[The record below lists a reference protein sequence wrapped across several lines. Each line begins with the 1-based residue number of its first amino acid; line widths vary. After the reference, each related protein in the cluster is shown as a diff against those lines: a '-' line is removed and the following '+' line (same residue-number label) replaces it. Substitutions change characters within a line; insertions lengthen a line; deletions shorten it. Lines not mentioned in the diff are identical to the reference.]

1 MHGRAWSSAACA
13 ALWAGL
19 AWPAAAAAETAPQQA
34 PAGRIAW
41 QTLARSVENRV
52 IEYCRFGQGDEH
64 VLVVASLAGDEY
76 EGVELAERLASH
88 LQQFPRRLDDT
99 TVTIV
104 RDPNPDGRFRR
115 TAANSR
121 GVLIDQNFR
130 TRHWRKTPHGD
141 RWLSGKEPES
151 EPETRALADL
161 LDDLKPSRVIV
172 LGSSRR
178 PGVLNYA
185 GPAEQL
191 SLQVAE
197 LARMRSLPLKSADA
211 AGALAAL
218 AGIDRGIPTIV
229 FRVPARAPLEINWSN
244 YKRALLAAIDAA
256 GESESD
262 AAKATQG
269 AATRGTDS
277 QALSPSLG
285 DPQEPRRLGAPT
297 LPVALKAPGNQAGA
311 ETSVRA
317 EESGVL
323 SAKQFQ
329 NGITLVPVVP
339 PSSKPTT
346 VKRPPKIEVQPGK
359 PLASPV
365 GPSKSPAAAAMPA
378 QPGAP
383 AAGSF
388 FFGPTP
394 AVGGWRPKAASAA
407 TSSAASPIPSSE
419 PVPRLERLP
428 PVGPRKPAPRDLR
441 QEPIPFY
448 PRTGF

>member
-19 AWPAAAAAETAPQQA
+19 AWPVAAGGQTAPQQA
-34 PAGRIAW
+34 PASRIAW

-52 IEYCRFGQGDEH
+52 IEYCRFGQGDKH

-88 LQQFPRRLDDT
+88 LEQFPRRLNDT

-115 TAANSR
+115 TAANAR

-172 LGSSRR
+172 LGSNRR

-185 GPAEQL
+185 GPAEQF

-211 AGALAAL
+211 AGALVAL
-218 AGIDRGIPTIV
+218 AGLDRGIPTIV
-229 FRVPARAPLEINWSN
+229 FRVPARAPVETNWSN

-262 AAKATQG
+262 APKATADALTSG
-269 AATRGTDS
+269 ADS
-277 QALSPSLG
+277 QGLSPPRLDS
-285 DPQEPRRLGAPT
+285 QEPRRLGAPT
-297 LPVALKAPGNQAGA
+297 LPVALKSSDNQAGA
-311 ETSVRA
+311 GTSVRA

-346 VKRPPKIEVQPGK
+346 AKRPPNLEVQPGM
-359 PLASPV
+359 PLTSPV
-365 GPSKSPAAAAMPA
+365 APRNNPPAATIKPAPPAAS
-378 QPGAP
+378 

-388 FFGPTP
+388 FFGSSPV
-394 AVGGWRPKAASAA
+394 VGGWRPKA
-407 TSSAASPIPSSE
+407 TSPPSQAMPMPSE
-419 PVPRLERLP
+419 DPTPRLERLP
-428 PVGPRKPAPRDLR
+428 PVGPRKPPARDLR

>member
-1 MHGRAWSSAACA
+1 MHGRAWAGAACA

-19 AWPAAAAAETAPQQA
+19 AWPLEAAAQTAPQQA
-34 PAGRIAW
+34 PASRIAW

-88 LQQFPRRLDDT
+88 LEQFPRRLDDT
-99 TVTIV
+99 TVTII

-115 TAANSR
+115 TAANAR

-161 LDDLKPSRVIV
+161 LDDLKPSGVIV

-191 SLQVAE
+191 SLRVAE
-197 LARMRSLPLKSADA
+197 LARMRSLPLNSADA
-211 AGALAAL
+211 AGALAAF
-218 AGIDRGIPTIV
+218 AGLDRGIPTIV
-229 FRVPARAPLEINWSN
+229 FRVPARAPVETNWSN
-244 YKRALLAAIDAA
+244 YKRALLSAIDAA

-262 AAKATQG
+262 APKVTTDALTLG
-269 AATRGTDS
+269 ADS
-277 QALSPSLG
+277 QSLSPPSL
-285 DPQEPRRLGAPT
+285 DPQEPRRLSAPA
-297 LPVALKAPGNQAGA
+297 LPVALKSSGSQAGA

-329 NGITLVPVVP
+329 NGIKLVPVVP
-339 PSSKPTT
+339 PSEKPTT
-346 VKRPPKIEVQPGK
+346 VKRPPNIDVKPGK

-365 GPSKSPAAAAMPA
+365 APSKPPAAAAKPA
-378 QPGAP
+378 QPGASGP
-383 AAGSF
+383 GSF
-388 FFGPTP
+388 IFGASPV
-394 AVGGWRPKAASAA
+394 VGGWRPKAASASPPSQA
-407 TSSAASPIPSSE
+407 TPIPSEE
-419 PVPRLERLP
+419 PTPLLERLP
-428 PVGPRKPAPRDLR
+428 PVGPRKPPPRDLR